1 MLDEKLREA
10 QDRQDVYQKA
20 YEAERAEAIH
30 VNSNEADLDHIEDQI
45 QDTSRDL
52 EVLNSRI

>member
-1 MLDEKLREA
+1 
-10 QDRQDVYQKA
+10 VYQKA